1 MNNQDL
7 GDKKMNNE
15 QNRNEGFSGQ
25 NLPDNYDPAA
35 RKLQQ
40 ELETDKEGNT
50 NTVHRARNTESN
62 VETERT
68 WNENESLSR
77 SVSEAE
83 DVKRNVE
90 NKDFNSD
97 TTAKRYDKSH
107 PDSKENRGNIQ
118 LDE

>member
-1 MNNQDL
+1 MTNQDL

-15 QNRNEGFSGQ
+15 QKLNEGFSGE
-25 NLPDNYDPAA
+25 NLPNYYDPAA
-35 RKLQQ
+35 QKLQQ

-50 NTVHRARNTESN
+50 ISVDRARNTESN
-62 VETERT
+62 VQTDRS

-77 SVSEAE
+77 SISDVE

-90 NKDFNSD
+90 HKDFNSD
-97 TTAKRYDKSH
+97 TTAKRYDKSS
-107 PDSKENRGNIQ
+107 PDNKENRGNIQ